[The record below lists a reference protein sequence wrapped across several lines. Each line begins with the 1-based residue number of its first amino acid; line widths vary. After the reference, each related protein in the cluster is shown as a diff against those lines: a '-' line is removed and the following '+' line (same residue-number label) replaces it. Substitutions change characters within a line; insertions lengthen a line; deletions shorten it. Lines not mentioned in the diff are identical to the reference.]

1 MIELTNINSKM
12 NLNNGTQIPCV
23 GYGTFRTPADV
34 AEKAVAD
41 AIKVGYRHI
50 DTAAVYGNEEAV
62 GKGIKDSGIDRKDL
76 FVTSK
81 LWNDNRGYESTK
93 KAFQETLDRLQMD
106 YLDLYLIHWP
116 ANQKQFGT
124 DASKINAETWRAM
137 EAILKDGQARAIGVS
152 NFNNERLT
160 DLMDHGTII
169 PAVNQIEFNPH
180 IHQQKIVDFDRSH
193 GIKLEAWSPLGSG
206 TLLKDPVVNKI
217 AEAHNKSAAQV
228 ELRWG
233 LQHGMIELA
242 KTIHEQRMKENME
255 IFDFELSAD
264 EMKEIDEL
272 DQEKHSLW
280 YHDFQWNG
288 NPDGIGDYVA
298 TPDKW

>member
-1 MIELTNINSKM
+1 MNQNMQPQIE
-12 NLNNGTQIPCV
+12 LNNGVKIPQLGLGV
-23 GYGTFRTPADV
+23 WKSTIEDAANAVHAALRNGYV
-34 AEKAVAD
+34 L
-41 AIKVGYRHI
+41 I
-50 DTAAVYGNEEAV
+50 DTAKQYGNEAGV
-62 GKGIKDSGIDRKDL
+62 GKGIQAAIKEDGINRDDIFLTTKIFNGDQGDYDHVRQAFEGQLKALQTDHVDL
-76 FVTSK
+76 
-81 LWNDNRGYESTK
+81 LLE
-93 KAFQETLDRLQMD
+93 
-106 YLDLYLIHWP
+106 HWP
-116 ANQKQFGT
+116 VDGKYN
-124 DASKINAETWRAM
+124 ETWRAM

-264 EMKEIDEL
+264 EMKEIDKL